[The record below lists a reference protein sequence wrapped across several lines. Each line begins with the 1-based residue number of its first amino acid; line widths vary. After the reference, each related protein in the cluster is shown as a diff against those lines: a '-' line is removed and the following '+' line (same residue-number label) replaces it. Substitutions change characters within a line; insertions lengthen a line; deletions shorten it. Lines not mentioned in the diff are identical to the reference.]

1 MNEWILHNELVIRV
15 GVFTTMLFFMALWE
29 IAAPRRPLTDSK
41 ATRWFGNIGIV
52 LLSAVLVRL
61 VLPIGAVGL
70 AWLAGGRG
78 WGLFNNLP
86 LPYVLTVILSVVV
99 LDFAIYA
106 QHVLFHAIPALWK
119 LHMTHHADVD
129 FDVTTGSRFH
139 PIEILLSMLIKF
151 AAIAALGPPVLGV
164 LVFEVLLNATAMFNH
179 SNVRIPLGL
188 DRVLRLLVV
197 TPDMHRVH
205 HSVIREET
213 SSNFGFNLP
222 WWDRLLGTYTAQPI
236 EGHQG
241 MVVGLSHVQGL
252 GRQKLPRMLAIP
264 FTEPP
269 GDYVI
274 CRRPS

>member
-1 MNEWILHNELVIRV
+1 MSEWILHNELAIRA
-15 GVFTTMLFFMALWE
+15 GVFITMLFSMALWE

-41 ATRWFGNIGIV
+41 PVRWFSNIGIV
-52 LLSAVLVRL
+52 LLNAVLLRL
-61 VLPIGAVGL
+61 VLPIGAAGL
-70 AWLAGGRG
+70 AWLASQRG
-78 WGLFNNLP
+78 WGLFNNLEVP
-86 LPYVLTVILSVVV
+86 FILSVVLSV
-99 LDFAIYA
+99 VFLDFVIYA

-139 PIEILLSMLIKF
+139 PIEVFLSMLIKF
-151 AAIAALGPPVLGV
+151 AAVAALGPPVLGV
-164 LVFEVLLNATAMFNH
+164 LIFEIVLNATAMFNH
-179 SNVRIPLGL
+179 SNVRMPIGL
-188 DRVLRLLVV
+188 DRILRVLVV

-222 WWDRLLGTYTAQPI
+222 WWDRLLGTYTAQPV
-236 EGHQG
+236 EGHEG
-241 MVVGLSHVQGL
+241 MTIGLSHVQGL